1 MPFDNVSSLTTRTG
15 HEQHG
20 RYPQALTLADFQH
33 NLAVVQVRM
42 AAACQRAG
50 RDAASVRLLPVSKT
64 QAADRMRLAHAAGC
78 RMLGENKVQEAWG
91 KWEALQ
97 DLTDLRWSVIGH
109 LQTNKAKMVARFA
122 SEFQAL
128 DSLRLAE
135 ALDRRLQAEG
145 RALDVFVQV
154 NTSGEASKYG
164 LAPEAVPAFLQA
176 LPAMSALRV
185 RGLMTLALFSEDSAR
200 VRQCFVRLRKLRD
213 QLRQSA
219 PAGMSLEELSMGM
232 SGDFEIAIEEGA
244 TVVRVGQA
252 IFGARAVPDQH
263 YWPGLAVPAE
273 GDGVVGQPH
282 HPN

>member
-1 MPFDNVSSLTTRTG
+1 MPTPHFSSITTCTG
-15 HEQHG
+15 HDRHG

-33 NLAVVQVRM
+33 NLAAVLARI
-42 AAACQRAG
+42 AAACQRTG
-50 RDAASVRLLPVSKT
+50 REVSSVRLLPVSKT
-64 QAADRMRLAHAAGC
+64 KPEASLRLAHAAGC

-109 LQTNKAKMVARFA
+109 LQTNKAKLVARFA

-128 DSLRLAE
+128 DSLHLAE

-164 LAPEAVPAFLQA
+164 LVPEAVPAFLRA

-185 RGLMTLALFSEDSAR
+185 RGLMTLALFSHDSAR
-200 VRQCFVRLRKLRD
+200 IRRCFVCLRGLRE
-213 QLRQSA
+213 QLRHSA
-219 PAGMSLEELSMGM
+219 PAGMSLDELSMGM
-232 SGDFEIAIEEGA
+232 SGDFDIAIEEGA

-263 YWPGLAVPAE
+263 YWPGLAGPVE
-273 GDGVVGQPH
+273 VDGGSAQSL

>member
-1 MPFDNVSSLTTRTG
+1 MPPDTVSSFTTCTG
-15 HEQHG
+15 HDQHG
-20 RYPQALTLADFQH
+20 RYPQVLTLADFQH
-33 NLAVVQVRM
+33 NLAVVQARM

-64 QAADRMRLAHAAGC
+64 QPSDRLRLAHAAGC

-91 KWEALQ
+91 KCEALQ

-109 LQTNKAKMVARFA
+109 LQTNKAKLVARFA

-135 ALDRRLQAEG
+135 AL
-145 RALDVFVQV
+145 
-154 NTSGEASKYG
+154 
-164 LAPEAVPAFLQA
+164 
-176 LPAMSALRV
+176 
-185 RGLMTLALFSEDSAR
+185 ALFSHDSAR
-200 VRQCFVRLRKLRD
+200 VRQCFVRLRRLRD

-232 SGDFEIAIEEGA
+232 SGDFDIAIEEGA
-244 TVVRVGQA
+244 SVVRVGQA

-263 YWPGLAVPAE
+263 YWPGLAVPVETGGVAE
-273 GDGVVGQPH
+273 WPL